1 MKKLLGVDTLY
12 LDSQKRLK
20 NLMNH
25 FKYNKV
31 KKPGVLHSNPGLNI
45 KDFNNYRMFQS
56 KYNKSLTY
64 FP

>member
-31 KKPGVLHSNPGLNI
+31 LTDLVSGNNKKIQGNFTAAL
-45 KDFNNYRMFQS
+45 D
-56 KYNKSLTY
+56 
-64 FP
+64 

>member
-25 FKYNKV
+25 YKNNKV
-31 KKPGVLHSNPGLNI
+31 LTDLVSG
-45 KDFNNYRMFQS
+45 NNKIQGNFTAA
-56 KYNKSLTY
+56 LD
-64 FP
+64 